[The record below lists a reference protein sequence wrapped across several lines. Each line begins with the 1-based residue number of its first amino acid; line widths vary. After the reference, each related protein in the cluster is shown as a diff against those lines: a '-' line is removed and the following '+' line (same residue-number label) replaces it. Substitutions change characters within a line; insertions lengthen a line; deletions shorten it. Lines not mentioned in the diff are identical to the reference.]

1 MSGEQNK
8 LIFYQRWLLSMAVKI
23 LINQLKVLKTR
34 GFQVNIC
41 YIAPNVSNEKDQ
53 KDVSYTAFFGLDKWQ
68 DSS

>member
-1 MSGEQNK
+1 
-8 LIFYQRWLLSMAVKI
+8 MAVKI